1 MMNSQRP
8 SLKEDMSFNGGKAS
22 MRTPMS
28 PGVIEVHEL
37 KARKEEIKNKM
48 AKAQEALKSLND
60 SSSMYEQAL
69 QALLS
74 DVLL

>member
-1 MMNSQRP
+1 MMNSQRA
-8 SLKEDMSFNGGKAS
+8 SLKEDMSFYGGKAS

-48 AKAQEALKSLND
+48 ARAQEAL
-60 SSSMYEQAL
+60 
-69 QALLS
+69 
-74 DVLL
+74 